1 MNKKYFLPKE
11 YQLLEYDEVE
21 STMTTAKNIAEIEE
35 FSMSKIIW
43 AKRQTQGRGRQGKK
57 WISPL
62 GNLYFSFIRK
72 AEKIN
77 KKHSFAPVYII
88 SLSLA
93 ETIQE
98 ISNRSLTPFLKWPND
113 LLING
118 NKLAGILLEKF
129 SNKTNQD
136 LLNIGIGININN
148 SPKNVDYDTT
158 FLKKENVNISAKNML
173 LCFFN
178 FLSANEKIY
187 NYTGIEEILQKWKN
201 YSHKINDRLF
211 VRLGDDDFYCYYQGI
226 DKDGALIV
234 KLENKKIRKIYSG
247 DIFIE

>member
-11 YQLLEYDEVE
+11 YQLLEYDEVN

-35 FSMSKIIW
+35 FSKSKIIW
-43 AKRQTQGRGRQGKK
+43 AKRQIQGRGRRGKK
-57 WISPL
+57 WISPS

-72 AEKIN
+72 AENIN
-77 KKHSFAPVYII
+77 KKHCFAPVYIV

-113 LLING
+113 ILING
-118 NKLAGILLEKF
+118 NKLAGILLENF

-148 SPKNVDYDTT
+148 SPKNVDYGTT
-158 FLKKENVNISAKNML
+158 FLKKENVNTSAKSL
-173 LCFFN
+173 LFCLFN
-178 FLSANEKIY
+178 FLSENEKIY
-187 NYTGIEEILQKWKN
+187 KLSGINVILQKWKN

-234 KLENKKIRKIYSG
+234 KLENKTIKKVYSG